1 MFVISP
7 DFIKKL
13 YKINHV
19 KKIVIN
25 FTKNFLQIKKTCK
38 MKNLLY
44 FVVLA
49 MIVFSCSTDN
59 NQKKTE
65 NNNPSETQ
73 EEQSTLTIQERINQY
88 ATIQLNPDTTSLTD
102 NQKHLL
108 KLLIE
113 AADMVNDIFWQQNF
127 GNKQE
132 LTSKISDKDTLLFA
146 NINYGPW
153 DILQSN
159 EPFVPGYGKKPAG
172 ANFYPSDIKYLP
184 FVQMPF
190 SDKLSMYT
198 IIRRNPEDNT
208 LYTIPYHEAY
218 KAQIEKIAEKLREA
232 EKYCD
237 NESFKNYLE
246 AKIKT
251 LETDDYYPSDALWMD
266 MKDRKIDLI
275 MGAYDTE
282 LDKFLNLK
290 AAFEAFVM
298 VRNDEWTGKLANY
311 IQLLPTLQ
319 KDLPVSDKYK
329 NQKLALG
336 TDMVV
341 CDLVYVAGYT
351 NFGPKQLAITRPIEG
366 KVTMEKGTR
375 KIQFMN
381 VTEAKFNKILY
392 PIAQLLIDS
401 SQSQKVT
408 SQAFFEINFFFEI
421 SEGLILKKTVDNKG
435 SVKDALKDFYNI
447 ARNIHD
453 DVMRLFLLS
462 KLSENKELNVQLES
476 NFVTYLADMFRS
488 IRFGTA
494 HSQAKAAII
503 NLNFFLEKGAITR
516 NPETGKYKINFDKMR
531 KAVEEQTKNILII
544 EGNGDYEALKK
555 MYSKYSTISEEL
567 KKDIARV
574 NNSNIPVDIRFDF

>member
-1 MFVISP
+1 MRKILYFALLVIS
-7 DFIKKL
+7 
-13 YKINHV
+13 
-19 KKIVIN
+19 
-25 FTKNFLQIKKTCK
+25 
-38 MKNLLY
+38 
-44 FVVLA
+44 A
-49 MIVFSCSTDN
+49 FSCSTDN
-59 NQKKTE
+59 NKSGEKKETATQQ
-65 NNNPSETQ
+65 ETQ
-73 EEQSTLTIQERINQY
+73 RPLTIKEKINQY
-88 ATIQLNPDTTSLTD
+88 ATIKLNPDTSSLTD

-113 AADMVNDIFWQQNF
+113 AADFVNNIFWQQNF
-127 GNKQE
+127 GNKEE
-132 LTSKISDKDTLLFA
+132 LTSKISDKDTLTYA

-153 DILQSN
+153 DILNDN
-159 EPFVPGYGKKPAG
+159 EAFIPGYGKKPAG
-172 ANFYPSDIKYLP
+172 ANLYPSDIKYLP

-198 IIRRNPEDNT
+198 VIRRNPEDNS
-208 LYTIPYHEAY
+208 LYTMPYHEAY
-218 KAQIEKIAEKLREA
+218 KEQINKIAEKLKEA
-232 EKYCD
+232 EQYCD
-237 NESFKNYLE
+237 NEQFKNYLE

-251 LETDDYYPSDALWMD
+251 LQSDDYYPSDALWMD

-275 MGAYDTE
+275 IGAYDTE

-290 AAFEAFVM
+290 AAYEAFVM
-298 VRNDEWTGKLANY
+298 VRNDEWTSKLANY
-311 IQLLPTLQ
+311 IKLLPTLQ
-319 KDLPVSDKYK
+319 KDLPVDDKYK

-341 CDLVYVAGYT
+341 CDLVYVAGYS

-401 SQSQKVT
+401 TQSKKVT
-408 SQAFFEINFFFEI
+408 SQAFFESNFFFEI
-421 SEGLILKKTVDNKG
+421 SEGLILKKTINNKG

-462 KLSENKELNVQLES
+462 KLSNTKELNVKLES
-476 NFVTYLADMFRS
+476 NYVTYLADMFRS

-503 NLNFFLEKGAITR
+503 NLNFFLEKGAIIR
-516 NPETGKYKINFDKMR
+516 DSETGKYKINFDKMR

-544 EGNGDYEALKK
+544 EGNGDYEALKE
-555 MYSKYSTISEEL
+555 MYRKYSTISNNL
-567 KKDIARV
+567 KKDIERV
-574 NNSNIPVDIRFDF
+574 NNSNIPIDIRFEF

>member
-1 MFVISP
+1 M
-7 DFIKKL
+7 KK
-13 YKINHV
+13 
-19 KKIVIN
+19 
-25 FTKNFLQIKKTCK
+25 
-38 MKNLLY
+38 LLY
-44 FVVLA
+44 FAVLA
-49 MIVFSCSTDN
+49 IVAFSCSTDN
-59 NQKKTE
+59 KTE
-65 NNNPSETQ
+65 SGDNNTPENQ
-73 EEQSTLTIQERINQY
+73 EAQRTLTIQEKINQY
-88 ATIQLNPDTTSLTD
+88 ATIKLNPDTASLTD

-113 AADMVNDIFWQQNF
+113 AADIVNDIFWQQNF

-132 LTSKISDKDTLLFA
+132 LVSKISDKDTLTYA

-153 DILQSN
+153 DILRSN
-159 EPFVPGYGKKPAG
+159 EPFIPGYGKKPAG

-198 IIRRNPEDNT
+198 IIRRNPEDNS
-208 LYTIPYHEAY
+208 LYTEPYHEAY
-218 KAQIEKIAEKLREA
+218 KAQIEKIAEKLKEA

-237 NESFKNYLE
+237 NEQFKNYLE
-246 AKIKT
+246 EKIKT

-275 MGAYDTE
+275 IGAYDTE

-298 VRNDEWTGKLANY
+298 VRNDEWTSKLANY
-311 IQLLPTLQ
+311 IKLLPTLQ
-319 KDLPVSDKYK
+319 KDLPVADNYK

-341 CDLVYVAGYT
+341 CDLVYVAGYS

-392 PIAQLLIDS
+392 PIAQLLVDS
-401 SQSQKVT
+401 SQSHKVT
-408 SQAFFEINFFFEI
+408 SQAFFESNFFFEI

-447 ARNIHD
+447 ARNIHN

-462 KLSENKELNVQLES
+462 KLSDNEELNVKLES
-476 NFVTYLADMFRS
+476 NYVTYLADMFRS

-555 MYSKYSTISEEL
+555 MYRKYSTISDEL

-574 NNSNIPVDIRFDF
+574 NNSNIPVDIRFEF